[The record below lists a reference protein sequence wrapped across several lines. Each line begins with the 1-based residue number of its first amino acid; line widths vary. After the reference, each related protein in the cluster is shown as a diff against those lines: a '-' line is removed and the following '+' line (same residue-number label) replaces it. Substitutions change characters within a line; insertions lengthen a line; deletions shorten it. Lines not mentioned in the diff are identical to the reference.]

1 MTYKKIFVKILSYLI
16 VSALFFL
23 LFAEF
28 RKNWASIQSYQLKFD
43 PYFLILTLASMLATY
58 LLTTYGWYLA
68 LNTLAGGNRILFRD
82 SVAIVNTSNL
92 TKYLPGKVWSYALQ
106 AYWLSR
112 KGFSNSLIVFVYILN
127 MLILILTFLI
137 VGLCYLLVSPGKL
150 SFPVI
155 ISCLIGLVALDLLLI
170 RYHSAFFNALLSIVR
185 KILKKDIPCYEAP
198 TRLLLGLHLVHVVSA
213 FSFGMSGYFMCR
225 GIGFDLARDSI
236 YLVMSSMILSDMIG
250 FLSIIVPSG
259 LGVREGVMY
268 LFLKGDVFGALSL
281 ILPVATRIVIII
293 VDVFLGAI
301 GFVMLNYYLGEK
313 EAARNGKPAL

>member
-1 MTYKKIFVKILSYLI
+1 MTRKKILINILSYVI
-16 VSALFFL
+16 VIVLLYL
-23 LFAEF
+23 LFTEF
-28 RKNWASIQSYQLKFD
+28 RKNWASLQSHELKFD
-43 PYFLILTLASMLATY
+43 PYFLFLTFASMLATY
-58 LLTTYGWYLA
+58 LLTTYGWQLA
-68 LNTLAGGNRILFRD
+68 LNTLAQGNRILFRD

-112 KGFSNSLIVFVYILN
+112 KGFSNSLIVFVYIIN
-127 MLILILTFLI
+127 MSTLILTFLI
-137 VGLCYLLVSPGKL
+137 VGFCYLAVSPGEL
-150 SFPVI
+150 PFRAI

-170 RYHSAFFNALLSIVR
+170 RYYSVFFNAFLSVVR
-185 KILKKDIPCYEAP
+185 KFLKQEIPRYEAP
-198 TRLLLGLHLVHVVSA
+198 TRLLLDLHLVHVVSA
-213 FSFGMSGYFMCR
+213 FSFGMSGYLMCR
-225 GIGFDLARDSI
+225 GIGFDLAKDSI

-268 LFLKGDVFGALSL
+268 ILLKGDVFGVLAL
-281 ILPVATRIVIII
+281 ILPVASRIVIIV

-301 GFVMLNYYLGEK
+301 GFVMLKYYLTEK